1 VLEIFTT
8 TTTAKLFVDEISVQL
23 LYRNALD
30 IHCKHT
36 ASHLHDVEVN
46 VASVHHV

>member
-1 VLEIFTT
+1 MH
-8 TTTAKLFVDEISVQL
+8 L

-36 ASHLHDVEVN
+36 ASHLHVEISATSDADVLRI
-46 VASVHHV
+46 SSRTCYT